1 LARRSGSASRERRA
15 LARTAAASEPARAV
29 RDSYDPQTLP
39 IGVLGRPHGVHGELI
54 LRPHDLSGRALDGAR
69 QLMLVR
75 GGNTMS
81 YEVATLR
88 PIAGGY
94 LVRLV
99 GIDDRDA
106 ASALT
111 LAEVRMP
118 RAALP
123 PLGPGEYYVE
133 DVVGCA
139 VEDEAGRAR
148 GRVRGTFW
156 NGAHDVATVVG
167 DDGSE
172 RFVALVPDSVVAVD
186 TVGRRLQ
193 VRWDEGDV
201 D

>member
-1 LARRSGSASRERRA
+1 M
-15 LARTAAASEPARAV
+15 V
-29 RDSYDPQTLP
+29 RDSYDPETLT
-39 IGVLGRPHGVHGELI
+39 IGLLGRPHGVHGELI
-54 LRPHDLSGRALDGAR
+54 LRPHDPSGRALDGAR
-69 QLMLVR
+69 ELLLVS
-75 GGNTMS
+75 GGKTVV
-81 YEVATLR
+81 YAVAALR

-94 LVRLV
+94 LVRV
-99 GIDDRDA
+99 GGIGDRDA

-133 DVVGCA
+133 DVIGCA
-139 VEDEAGRAR
+139 VEDEEGRAR

-156 NGAHDVATVVG
+156 NGAHDVATVVA

-172 RFVALVPDSVVAVD
+172 RFIALVPDYVLAVD
-186 TVGRRLQ
+186 TPGRRLQ
-193 VRWDEGDV
+193 VRWDQSDV